1 MADEPSMS
9 SIYITSRCISQEG
22 VPTKLD
28 HIARVHLHSG
38 QRNKGGNIYI
48 GILIYLHVLP
58 GCLATFLECGKGA
71 RHDGLLSSSVAS
83 FSRVIFSRLTAGIII
98 LSPRVIY
105 SSRVSTSPAVVFPGF
120 CGPSTFIITY
130 LRLTTG

>member
-1 MADEPSMS
+1 MS
-9 SIYITSRCISQEG
+9 SIYIISRCISQEG
-22 VPTKLD
+22 VGTYQAGSYRTGAFAFWTEKE
-28 HIARVHLHSG
+28 R
-38 QRNKGGNIYI
+38 REYKYIY
-48 GILIYLHVLP
+48 ILIYLHVLP

-120 CGPSTFIITY
+120 CGPST
-130 LRLTTG
+130 LL